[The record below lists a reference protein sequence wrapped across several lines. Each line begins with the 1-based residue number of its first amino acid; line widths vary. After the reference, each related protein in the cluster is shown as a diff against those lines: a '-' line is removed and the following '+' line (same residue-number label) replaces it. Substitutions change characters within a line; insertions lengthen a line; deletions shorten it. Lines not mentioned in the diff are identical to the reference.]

1 MNLKFGLPLYS
12 IKNIAE
18 ETKKLIDTHLWAKI
32 LAFLFLG
39 LLTGFLLGPQ
49 LNLVNPKI
57 SSTITDWLVV
67 PGKVFLTLMQMIII
81 PLVLS
86 SVVLGILNSGSLEL
100 LKKIS
105 IRLVPY
111 FILTTIVSVLIGFF
125 AAESIRPGDK
135 IDRTKIAQNMH
146 IQETL
151 VINQDTPKT
160 SLPDTLTSILPKN
173 PAFSIVEGELFQ
185 IVVFALILGVAL
197 MSLTEEQAKP
207 IISLLTATQHLSM
220 VVVGWAMKMA
230 PIAVFGLMSELLASV
245 GADVL
250 YGIGSY
256 MLTVVMALLGVLVVY
271 MLIIFF
277 GAQRNPF
284 KVLSAIRP
292 LQLLAFSTSSS
303 AAVMPLTLETV
314 EKKLDVSNSVSRFV
328 IPIGTTI
335 NMDGTAAYQGVAACF
350 IAQAYGLDLS
360 LAQIALIVA
369 SATGASIGAPGTPG
383 VGMAILASILKGI
396 GIPVEGVLL
405 VMSVDRILDMFR
417 TVINVTGDVTASL
430 FFNRWIR

>member
-1 MNLKFGLPLYS
+1 MNIQFKSPLYS
-12 IKNIAE
+12 IKNVAAE
-18 ETKKLIDTHLWAKI
+18 SKKLIETHLWAKI
-32 LAFLFLG
+32 LIFLFLG

-49 LNLVNPKI
+49 LNLVSPKI
-57 SSTITDWLVV
+57 SSIVTDWLVL
-67 PGKVFLTLMQMIII
+67 PGKIFLTLMQMIII

-86 SVVLGILNSGSLEL
+86 SVVLGVLNSESLEL
-100 LKKIS
+100 LRKIA

-111 FILTTIVSVLIGFF
+111 FVLTTIISILIGFF
-125 AAESIRPGDK
+125 VAETIRPGDK
-135 IDRTKIAQNMH
+135 IDQSQIKQNVNV
-146 IQETL
+146 QESVLISET
-151 VINQDTPKT
+151 QKS

-185 IVVFALILGVAL
+185 VVIFALIIGVAL
-197 MSLTEEQAKP
+197 LSISKEQAEP

-220 VVVGWAMKMA
+220 VVVGWAMKLA

-245 GADVL
+245 GSDVL

-256 MLTVVMALLGVLVVY
+256 ILSVVLALVGILIVY
-271 MLIIFF
+271 MLIIGF
-277 GAQRNPF
+277 GAQKNPF
-284 KVLSAIRP
+284 KVLRAIRP

-360 LAQIALIVA
+360 MAQIALIVA

-383 VGMAILASILKGI
+383 VGTAILASILKGI
-396 GIPVEGVLL
+396 GIPAEGVLL
-405 VMSVDRILDMFR
+405 VMSVDRILDMLR

-430 FFNRWIR
+430 FFNRWVK